1 MSEPRPLWD
10 LTGLQLAQRYR
21 SGQARPSDAVSA
33 IGHRIGALNPAINA
47 IIAQD
52 DEALEEAVQASD
64 ARWQAGLP
72 LSPLDGVPIT
82 IKDNIHAA
90 GLPARWGSRAHEHD
104 RADTD
109 EPAVRRLRA
118 AGLVVLG
125 KTNVPEFTLQG
136 YTDNALFGPT
146 FNPLAPGRT
155 PGGSTGGGAAA
166 VAAGFGPIAIGTD
179 GGGSVRRPAAHCG
192 LWGFKPSI
200 GTIGRADG
208 FPAIL
213 HDFEVIGP
221 IARDAADLA
230 AVLAILAGPDDADP
244 RTRGAFNE
252 AAPLPVRPRILA
264 FDTVGDAP
272 VDRTVAAAF
281 ARFMQRLE
289 GLALPVTRAAE
300 PFDAARTGAVWQTIA
315 QAGLAWHV
323 GRHLAGRQ
331 IGENARKAVEA
342 GMALSSAD
350 YLDAISGAQQ
360 LRTEA
365 RDAFEHADLLISPTV
380 AALAWDARQPYPET
394 IDGQPVGPRGHA
406 IFTAWANV
414 AGLPALNVPLALT
427 EDGGGIGVQII
438 AAPGRDRAL
447 IEFAS
452 SVLSPLAHAPLIPSR
467 ILP

>member
-1 MSEPRPLWD
+1 MIASPPLWD
-10 LTGLQLAQRYR
+10 LTGLQLADRYR
-21 SGQARPSDAVSA
+21 SGQVRPSDAVTA
-33 IGHRIGALNPAINA
+33 IQHRIGALNPMINA
-47 IIAQD
+47 IIAKD
-52 DEALEEAVQASD
+52 DEALEQAARASD
-64 ARWQAGLP
+64 ARWQAGEP

-82 IKDNIHAA
+82 IKDNIHVA

-104 RADTD
+104 RPDTD

-118 AGLVVLG
+118 AGLLVLG

-200 GTIGRADG
+200 GTIARAGG

-230 AVLAILAGPDDADP
+230 AVLAILAGPDDTDP
-244 RTRGAFNE
+244 RTRGAYGP
-252 AAPLPVRPRILA
+252 AAPLPALPRILA
-264 FDTVGDAP
+264 FDTIGDAP
-272 VDRTVAAAF
+272 VDRSVAIAF
-281 ARFMQRLE
+281 ARFIRDLE
-289 GLALPVTRAAE
+289 ALGWPVTRAAE
-300 PFDAARTGAVWQTIA
+300 PFDAARAGAAWQTVA

-323 GRHLAGRQ
+323 GRHRAGRE
-331 IGENARKAVEA
+331 IGENARKTVEA

-350 YLDAISGAQQ
+350 YLEALAGAQQ

-365 RDAFEHADLLISPTV
+365 RDLFQHADLLMSPTI

-414 AGLPALNVPLALT
+414 AGLPALNVPLART
-427 EDGGGIGVQII
+427 EGGGGIGVQVI

-447 IEFAS
+447 IDFAT
-452 SVLSPLAHAPLIPSR
+452 SVLSPLAPAPLIPSR